1 MLKQIAILV
10 SFIFLLGKFSYAEIV
25 NIGIYNT
32 NNINSL
38 VFHPEEGSY
47 SIFTEQGKLMDID
60 NTDLLEIKYH
70 NHEISIKSFDKN
82 YGTFKKIRL
91 IGTTAKNS
99 FKIKTPN
106 SKYIRVFEDNLFI
119 NGHPHNKY
127 LQLINNINIDNYIA
141 GVVEAEVGRN
151 PPAEYFKLQAII
163 CRTYALKYI
172 KRHEAEGFSLCDKV
186 HCQAYHGKPK
196 SLLIKEAATET
207 NGIVIVDSDINL
219 ITATFY
225 SNCGGETANS
235 EEVWRQELYYLRA
248 IKDTFCLHEN
258 NAVWSKKIAAVT
270 WENYLK
276 KFKATDEALN
286 HECGTEYFQNGR
298 EQYYLKDD
306 VKIPFVDIR
315 QDFDLKSAQF
325 DVIPENSH
333 VILKGKGF
341 GHGVGLC
348 QEGAMRMAKLGYDY
362 TQILHFY
369 YKNVHMVNLESL
381 AFFKADF

>member
-1 MLKQIAILV
+1 LFQQGV
-10 SFIFLLGKFSYAEIV
+10 AEIV

-38 VFHPEEGSY
+38 VFQPEEGSY
-47 SIFTEQGKLMDID
+47 SVFTEQGKLMDID
-60 NTDLLEIKYH
+60 NSELLELKYH
-70 NHEISIKSFDKN
+70 NQEITIKSFDKN
-82 YGTFKKIRL
+82 YGTFKKIRI
-91 IGTTAKNS
+91 IGTATKNS

-106 SKYIRVFEDNLFI
+106 SKYIRVFEDNLFVH
-119 NGHPHNKY
+119 NHPNNKH
-127 LQLINNINIDNYIA
+127 LQLINNINIDNYVA

-163 CRTYALKYI
+163 CRTYALKNI
-172 KRHEAEGFSLCDKV
+172 KRHEGEGFSLCDKV

-196 SLLIKEAATET
+196 SLLIKEAATAT

-248 IKDTFCLHEN
+248 VKDTFCLHEN
-258 NAVWSKKIAAVT
+258 NAVWSKKITAET

-276 KFKATDEALN
+276 KHNADDGALN
-286 HECGTEYFQNGR
+286 HECGTEYFQIGR
-298 EQYYLKDD
+298 EQYYYKDD
-306 VKIPFVDIR
+306 VKIPFIDIR

-325 DVIPENSH
+325 DVIPEHTH
-333 VILKGKGF
+333 VILKGKGY

-348 QEGAMRMAKLGYDY
+348 QEGAMRMAKMGYDY
-362 TQILHFY
+362 AQILHFY